1 MQALQRLFYVT
12 AGLDE
17 DTASATWG
25 AVLSPLFEPRAWD
38 NSTKQPTGSAAGV
51 IIGDMII
58 AKVTFGAQEFIR
70 NADRIAATPDHIL
83 LHLYLSGGFNGS
95 ITGQN
100 TTIGPGTV
108 AVIDLAKEVR
118 TRAFASNTVSFIV
131 PRKLLTNV
139 TFDTLTPRLDQRR
152 NDLLAAHIR
161 SLQERSMQLSEAD
174 VADTIADSANFL
186 NRLLTLS
193 DSSAWKTE
201 ESDND
206 ISSLTEA
213 AIRDNLT
220 VSELSPDW
228 LAQKLGISRASLYRV
243 FANEGGIM
251 QYVQERRLLAVQ
263 AALSD
268 PLETRRLS
276 RIAADLGFN
285 SQAHFSRAFRARFG
299 VTASEYRK
307 VQIEASAATQLTS
320 PEVVQRWWMSVASK
334 A

>member
-1 MQALQRLFYVT
+1 MPLLQRLYYVT
-12 AGLDE
+12 TGLDS
-17 DTASATWG
+17 DTASATWA

-58 AKVTFGAQEFIR
+58 AKVTFGAQDFFR
-70 NADRIAATPDHIL
+70 SPDRIAATPDHIL
-83 LHLYLSGGFNGS
+83 LHLYLSGGFTGTV
-95 ITGQN
+95 TGQT

-108 AVIDLAKEVR
+108 AVIDLAQQVQ

-139 TFDTLTPRLDQRR
+139 PLDTLTPRLDPRR

-174 VADTIADSANFL
+174 VQTTVAESASFL
-186 NRLLTLS
+186 NRLLAPPA
-193 DSSAWKTE
+193 SAARKRE
-201 ESDND
+201 EIDD
-206 ISSLTEA
+206 ISPLTEA

-220 VSELSPDW
+220 VAELSPEW
-228 LAQKLGISRASLYRV
+228 LAQKLGTSRASLYRM
-243 FANEGGIM
+243 FANDGGIM

-268 PLETRRLS
+268 PLEIRPLS

-285 SQAHFSRAFRARFG
+285 SKAHFSRAFRSRFG

-307 VQIEASAATQLTS
+307 TQIEASAATQLTS